1 MFNNIINNIVFFLQ
15 MAELPT
21 IPIIR
26 ISEERKPS
34 VVVTVKP
41 VSMCIVPLRPTIPD
55 EGDRH
60 TYFD

>member
-1 MFNNIINNIVFFLQ
+1 MFDNIINNIVFLQ

-41 VSMCIVPLRPTIPD
+41 VSTCIDPLRPTIPD